1 MQTNIFKVISLV
13 ILLGLIT
20 SCSGMSVAPST
31 TTLKYGETDQNG
43 DSINGGYRSDNFTIT
58 QTFTWGN

>member
-1 MQTNIFKVISLV
+1 
-13 ILLGLIT
+13 
-20 SCSGMSVAPST
+20 MSVAPST

-58 QTFTWGN
+58 QTFTWSK